1 MFNLTG
7 LEEDRFITTE
17 KSMVF
22 YICVP
27 CACLSLSE
35 PNTQKRG
42 AARPLLF
49 FLSIRLPARLND
61 IIFRKNLRK
70 FAVGKFGQPIKC
82 SLLHINRVDRSTL
95 MLIVVKDS

>member
-1 MFNLTG
+1 
-7 LEEDRFITTE
+7 
-17 KSMVF
+17 MVF

-27 CACLSLSE
+27 CAHPCLSLSE

-61 IIFRKNLRK
+61 IIVRKNLRK

-82 SLLHINRVDRSTL
+82 SLEVEHINRVDRSTL
-95 MLIVVKDS
+95 MLIVVKES